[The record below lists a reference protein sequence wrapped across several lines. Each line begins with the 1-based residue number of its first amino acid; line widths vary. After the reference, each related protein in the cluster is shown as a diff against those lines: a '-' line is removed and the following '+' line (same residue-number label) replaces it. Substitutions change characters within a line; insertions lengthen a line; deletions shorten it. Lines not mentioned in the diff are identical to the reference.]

1 MQVNVLDDTEDER
14 TLFQP
19 LEAGAA
25 ARPAQAGSLPEGTLL
40 NNIYQVRRFIARGG
54 MGEVYEG
61 FNVNTDERVAIKVML
76 AHLAAE
82 PRVQAMFRKE
92 ARILTELAHP
102 ALVRYRVLAQEPALQ
117 LFYIVT
123 EFIDG
128 QSLSELVGRLTP
140 SVDEIKALTRRLAEG
155 LAAAHELGAIHRDI
169 SPDNVL
175 LPGGRLDQA
184 KIIDFGIA
192 KDLNPANQT
201 MIGDSFA
208 GKLGYVAPEQFGDF
222 GRSIG
227 PWTDVYSLGL
237 VILALAA
244 GRAPDMGVT
253 LVEAVDRRREG
264 VDLELL
270 PTALKPVFER
280 MLAPDPANRFQTMDE
295 VIKALDAPD
304 LDDEAARAA
313 ANLRSFYNGLQ
324 QRPSPPE
331 TAAAPPS
338 RPALD
343 EVEGAKAPSARAMI
357 FGGVALAGL
366 LAVASAALLLHP
378 AKPPR
383 APVKPAAASLA
394 RLAASAAAFTIPQV
408 ACSLVQVSAA
418 GGSGPARLTGAAA
431 DPSAVQAAANGA
443 DSSGVVAVGPAACP
457 ILDGLRGL
465 GAARLAPAAS
475 LTALDPVSEMSAA
488 TPGCPAGRWARPA
501 MAIAPGGPGADF
513 ALYAVGPSGRVELAA
528 SSRAVLTDLGRRY
541 PGLVQ
546 PAGDG
551 YRYAA
556 CRGEAGAAALM
567 LVQGRGPFDL
577 GLAPQRGGW
586 PASMFMERFIALAQQ
601 NGWSARLA
609 WYRVSDPSPG
619 AAPKSIPANA
629 ALRGQQ
635 RPLPTAGTP
644 AESAAEVR
652 AAQAPAVAA
661 PEQRS
666 AAAPAADNAL
676 PKGVEPCWR
685 AVGGGWSHIGYV
697 SRSAC
702 LAQVFSGRCEVTYG
716 RWGKEQFRRYDGKL
730 QAKGSGPFSA
740 WRTAGASECPAT
752 PAGAAR

>member
-1 MQVNVLDDTEDER
+1 MNVLDEKEDER

-19 LEAGAA
+19 LEAAAA
-25 ARPAQAGSLPEGTLL
+25 ARPAPAGSLPEGTLL
-40 NNIYQVRRFIARGG
+40 NHIYQVRRFIARGG

-102 ALVRYRVLAQEPALQ
+102 ALVRYRVLAQEPTLQ

-128 QSLSELVGRLTP
+128 QSLSELVGRLAP

-155 LAAAHELGAIHRDI
+155 LAAAHALGAIHRDM

-192 KDLNPANQT
+192 KDLDPAQQT
-201 MIGDSFA
+201 MIGESFA

-222 GRSIG
+222 GRRIG

-264 VDLELL
+264 VDMDLL
-270 PTALKPVFER
+270 PSTLKPVFER
-280 MLAPDPANRFQTMDE
+280 MLAPDPADRFQTME
-295 VIKALDAPD
+295 AVILALDAPD

-313 ANLRSFYNGLQ
+313 ANLRSFYNGLPDRSPAPQ
-324 QRPSPPE
+324 PAPALAPAPTLSEVKGASPPSSRVLMLGGGAL
-331 TAAAPPS
+331 TA
-338 RPALD
+338 
-343 EVEGAKAPSARAMI
+343 
-357 FGGVALAGL
+357 L
-366 LAVASAALLLHP
+366 LAVAAGAWLLHP
-378 AKPPR
+378 ARGTRTPARPAVA
-383 APVKPAAASLA
+383 APALPAIL
-394 RLAASAAAFTIPQV
+394 AAAFPIPQV
-408 ACSLVQVSAA
+408 PCSLTQA
-418 GGSGPARLTGAAA
+418 GGADPARLTGAAA
-431 DPSAVQAAANGA
+431 DPSAVQAAAKGA
-443 DSSGVVAVGPAACP
+443 DSSGVVAVSVAACP

-465 GAARLAPAAS
+465 GADHLTPAAV
-475 LTALDPVSEMSAA
+475 LTALDPVSEMSAV

-501 MAIAPGGPGADF
+501 IAIAPSGPESDF
-513 ALYAVGPSGRVELAA
+513 ALFAINPSGRVEPAA
-528 SSRAVLTDLGRRY
+528 SSRAALADLGRRY

-546 PAGDG
+546 SSGAG

-556 CRGEAGAAALM
+556 CRGEAGSAALM
-567 LVQGRGPFDL
+567 LVQGKGSFDL

-586 PASMFMERFIALAQQ
+586 PAQVFMQRYTALAAR
-601 NGWSARLA
+601 NDWTARLA
-609 WYRVSDPSPG
+609 WYRVNDPAPG
-619 AAPKSIPANA
+619 AVVLRPVLGPDPARTQRRIMPSAP
-629 ALRGQQ
+629 
-635 RPLPTAGTP
+635 
-644 AESAAEVR
+644 
-652 AAQAPAVAA
+652 VAA
-661 PEQRS
+661 PLTEAKVAPAS
-666 AAAPAADNAL
+666 APAAARPVAAAAADNAV

-685 AVGGGWSHIGYV
+685 AMGGGWTHIGYI
-697 SRSAC
+697 SRTSC
-702 LAQVFSGRCEVTYG
+702 LAQVFSDRCETTYG
-716 RWGKEQFRRYDGKL
+716 RWGKEQFRRYDRKL
-730 QAKGSGPFSA
+730 QAKGSGPFSG
-740 WRTAGASECPAT
+740 WRTAGVSECPAA
-752 PAGAAR
+752 PAGGGR